1 MHRKEASES
10 AKDSENGQSY
20 DTLTGSK
27 NVDGII
33 MLPQLWYLLVTFWD
47 SSILKLIGYFCRFD
61 LIFLLIDIAI
71 AIKDLYSITIRDWW
85 GGGG

>member
-1 MHRKEASES
+1 MHRKEASGS
-10 AKDSENGQSY
+10 AKDSKNGQSY

-47 SSILKLIGYFCRFD
+47 SSILKLLGYFCRLD

-71 AIKDLYSITIRDWW
+71 ATKD
-85 GGGG
+85 